1 MSLLQA
7 EQTEQ
12 AAPLSKFLVL
22 FRGSTDT
29 HKQEKI
35 TFLTQLLFAILQQFI
50 KNEFYRRQVQA
61 FYAA

>member
-1 MSLLQA
+1 MSLLQT

-12 AAPLSKFLVL
+12 ATPLSKFFGF

-29 HKQEKI
+29 HTQEKI
-35 TFLTQLLFAILQQFI
+35 TFLTQLLLAILQQFI